1 MQNRCLHLIPSDP
14 VWLEIGGASPRRSGS
29 RPHLSSLADA
39 DQCTSEEQYVLWHRI
54 AALEVAR
61 VKKSSPQQTGERAIR
76 AEDYARW
83 RWAQFES
90 GEAAL

>member
-1 MQNRCLHLIPSDP
+1 MPLT
-14 VWLEIGGASPRRSGS
+14 ASEKQKAYRDRERKAEVTKMIEELPLT
-29 RPHLSSLADA
+29 P

>member
-1 MQNRCLHLIPSDP
+1 MPVSASERQKAYRERERKAEVAKLIEGLPLTP
-14 VWLEIGGASPRRSGS
+14 
-29 RPHLSSLADA
+29 
-39 DQCTSEEQYVLWHRI
+39 DQCRSEEQYVLWHRI

-61 VKKSSPQQTGERAIR
+61 VKETSPQATGERALR

-83 RWAQFES
+83 RWAQFEA

>member
-1 MQNRCLHLIPSDP
+1 MPLS
-14 VWLEIGGASPRRSGS
+14 ASEKQKAYRARERKAELQKLMEDLPLT
-29 RPHLSSLADA
+29 P

-61 VKKSSPQQTGERAIR
+61 VKESSPQQTGERAIR

-83 RWAQFES
+83 RWAQFQA